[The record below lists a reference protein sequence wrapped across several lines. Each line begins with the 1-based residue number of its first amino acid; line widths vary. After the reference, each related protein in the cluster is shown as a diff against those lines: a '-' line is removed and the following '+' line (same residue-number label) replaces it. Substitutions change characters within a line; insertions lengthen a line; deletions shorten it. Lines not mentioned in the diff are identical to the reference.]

1 MNERTPER
9 LTRLLSLVSHLSEA
23 GEVSISDLANH
34 FGVTAVQIA
43 KDINTLWVSGTP
55 GYLADDL
62 IDFDYDS
69 FESGTIKLTQNRG
82 LDRPLRLGAREA
94 MSLIASLNALR
105 ELVGSVESST
115 ENVEVV
121 STLIDRLS
129 AFLGHSANALDV
141 KLNLAGTPAVLGSIQ
156 RAIAAQVCAEID
168 YVTADDRRTTRIIE
182 PFEVIN
188 DGDYFYVVAFCLS
201 AQQDR
206 IFRLDR
212 IGTVTVLEDT
222 PATHVQPSGHAPIV
236 PRSQSKVTLVLLPGG
251 QWLAEQLPNQG
262 MTHNSDG
269 SITVV
274 LEVANEQ
281 WLNTT
286 LLQYATLIKSVSPVQ
301 PAEIAAAQA
310 AATLEKYRELQE
322 S

>member
-1 MNERTPER
+1 MVERTPER

-23 GEVSISDLANH
+23 GEVSIADLATH
-34 FGVTAVQIA
+34 FGVTPIQIA

-69 FESGTIKLTQNRG
+69 YESGTIKLTQNRG

-105 ELVGSVESST
+105 ELVGSVESSVQ
-115 ENVEVV
+115 NVEVV

-129 AFLGHSANALDV
+129 AFLGQSANALDI
-141 KLNLAGTPAVLGSIQ
+141 KLDLAATPVVLGGIQ
-156 RAIAAQVCAEID
+156 RAIAAKLCAEID

-188 DGDYFYVVAFCLS
+188 DGDSFYVVAFCLS

-212 IGTVTVLEDT
+212 IGTVTVLEDR
-222 PATHVQPSGHAPIV
+222 PATHKQPNQHTPIV
-236 PRSQSKVTLVLLPGG
+236 PRSQSRVTLELLPGG

-262 MTHNSDG
+262 ITHNHDG
-269 SITVV
+269 SITLV
-274 LEVANEQ
+274 LEVANER
-281 WLNTT
+281 WLHTT
-286 LLQYATLIKSVSPVQ
+286 LLQYATLIKSVSPAH
-301 PAEIAAAQA
+301 PAEVAATQA
-310 AATLEKYRELQE
+310 AATLEKYRQLQE